1 MFLKRNMQ
9 YAMAEKNTMWR
20 FAIGSTL
27 YIAGIKEGTEFDIY
41 I

>member
-1 MFLKRNMQ
+1 MKRNMQ
-9 YAMAEKNTMWR
+9 YAMAEKIPLWR

-27 YIAGIKEGTEFDIY
+27 YIAGIKEGTEFDIC